1 MTRDETLAVMSI
13 LKAAYPQYYR
23 GMKAKDANEA
33 VDLWHTMLADQ
44 PAELVAAAV
53 KSFIATDAKG
63 FPPTIGQLNHEMAA
77 LVSPKTMTAME
88 AWALV
93 KQAVAN
99 SEYDA
104 EREFRRL
111 PLDVRRMVG
120 HPTMLREWRMLDKR
134 ELNTVVAS
142 NFMRSWREWYE
153 IRRREQV
160 IPSEVKSVGAQIAA
174 HAAQAA
180 LPEAEKKTGR
190 YDYAAIRKRDR
201 EYLKRLAN
209 EEVQR

>member
-33 VDLWHTMLADQ
+33 VDLWHTMLVDQ

-77 LVSPKTMTAME
+77 LVAPKTMSAME

-93 KQAVAN
+93 KRATAN
-99 SEYDA
+99 SESDA

-111 PLDVRRMVG
+111 PPDVQRMVG
-120 HPTMLREWRMLDKR
+120 SPSTLREWRQMDKR
-134 ELNTVVAS
+134 ELNTVIAS

-160 IPSEVKSVGAQIAA
+160 IPREVKAVGAQIAA

-209 EEVQR
+209 EEV